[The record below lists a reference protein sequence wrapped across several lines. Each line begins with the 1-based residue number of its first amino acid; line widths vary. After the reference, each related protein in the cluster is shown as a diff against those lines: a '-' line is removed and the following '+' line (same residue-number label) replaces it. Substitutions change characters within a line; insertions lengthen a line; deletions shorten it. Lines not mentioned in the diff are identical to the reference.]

1 MHLIIQEARIPH
13 LPLFTDIDSF
23 LGVDEYVVH
32 LYDKY
37 GEGGGM
43 LSKKTFAQVTMY
55 RVLYWDFTG
64 TGSRTGML
72 ASGFIFCFVFFVP
85 GICCC
90 CCCPRPWGEHL
101 AALGG

>member
-55 RVLYWDFTG
+55 RALYWDWLAYGHACFWIYVLFRFFRPRYLLLLLLPPAVG
-64 TGSRTGML
+64 RTSCCVGRL
-72 ASGFIFCFVFFVP
+72 A
-85 GICCC
+85 
-90 CCCPRPWGEHL
+90 
-101 AALGG
+101 